1 MPEKEYPQEQINFI
15 NEQMKLETQQEFQV
29 QYDKLIKAAD
39 DQFNTKEYNKAKE
52 LYTRARNMNRR
63 TTILHK
69 RLRKLIKFY

>member
-39 DQFNTKEYNKAKE
+39 DQFNNKEYNKAKE
-52 LYTRARNMNRR
+52 LGVGTKHERR
-63 TTILHK
+63 
-69 RLRKLIKFY
+69 R